1 MKSHWL
7 LCIASILP
15 CACASSGSET
25 SSQVHVRVA
34 KPVAQGA
41 APSDAKLDTARIEE
55 LTGLKGTL
63 DAGENVFKV
72 TSPRKDVP
80 VTVDGR
86 ILEPFM
92 GLTSWAAFTPGKT
105 APCMVMGD
113 LTLFQD
119 EVNPVMSAAL
129 DNGLAV
135 TALHNHFFFDDPKVY
150 FMHIGGEG
158 TTEALARGVRAALD
172 QVAKVRAAAARP
184 ASSSGREAV
193 TSKNDIPADKI
204 DAILGLHGQ
213 AKDGMY
219 KAVVGRTVTMPCD
232 CQVGSQMGVNTWMGM
247 AGTLEHALV
256 DGDFVTF
263 EGELQTVLKTLRHA
277 GIDVVAIHS
286 HMEGESPR
294 AIFLHYWGVGR
305 AEDLARAVKSAL
317 DTQRK

>member
-1 MKSHWL
+1 MNSPWL
-7 LCIASILP
+7 LFLASTFV
-15 CACASSGSET
+15 CACASNGSKD
-25 SSQVHVRVA
+25 SSQIHAQVA
-34 KPVAQGA
+34 GPVAPSA
-41 APSDAKLDTARIEE
+41 ASGEEKLDTARIET

-63 DAGENVFKV
+63 DTGENVFKV

-80 VTVDGR
+80 VMIDGR
-86 ILEPFM
+86 TLEPFM
-92 GLTSWAAFTPGKT
+92 GLTSWAAFTPGKK

-119 EVNPVMSAAL
+119 EVGPVMSAAL

-135 TALHNHFFFDDPKVY
+135 TALHNHFLFDDPKVF

-158 TTEALARGVRAALD
+158 TTDALARGVRAALD
-172 QVAKVRAAAARP
+172 QVAKVRAAEARP

-193 TSKNDIPADKI
+193 SSKNEIPADEI

-213 AKDGMY
+213 SKDGMY
-219 KAVVGRTVTMPCD
+219 KAVVGRTVTMPCG
-232 CQVGSQMGVNTWMGM
+232 CQVGNQMGVNTWMGM
-247 AGTLEHALV
+247 AGNADRALV

-263 EGELQTVLKTLRHA
+263 EGELQTVLKTLRNA

-294 AIFLHYWGVGR
+294 VIFLHYWGVGH
-305 AEDLARAVKSAL
+305 ADDLARAVKAAL